1 MARRDRPRV
10 MVIGLDCAAPE
21 LVFERWLPE
30 LPNIER
36 VVKAGVS
43 GKLRSSLPPIT
54 VPAWMSMMTGRD
66 PGELGIYGFHNRV
79 DHSYANLRIASSGSV
94 RERTVWDL
102 LGEQGK
108 HSIVI
113 GVPPTY
119 PVRPI
124 RGELISC
131 FLTPSEAACFTH
143 PAELGDEV
151 RRLVGDYMVDA
162 KGFRTDDKDRLL
174 GEIYEMT
181 EKRFTVARHLLA
193 TRPWDL
199 FVMVEIGV
207 DRIHHGFWQFMD
219 EEHVLYPG
227 PNRFADA
234 IRDYHRYVDQR
245 IGELLDLADDDTT
258 VFIVSDH
265 GAKRM
270 DGSIALNE
278 WLVERGYLVLDRYPS
293 KSTRFGELAVNWG
306 KTRAWGEG
314 GYYGRVFINRRG
326 REPQGIV
333 APEEY
338 ERFRRE
344 LKEELEAIPD
354 AAGRPLLTRAELPE
368 RIYRTVKNV
377 APDLFVFFGDL
388 YWRAAGT
395 VGHGAIHLK
404 ENDTGPDGAN
414 HDWSGIFVM
423 AEGRALRQGGG
434 QPEPRSGLTL
444 LDVAPTILDAF
455 GLPAPA
461 GLQGRVVPGRAGAPG
476 PPGAP

>member
-1 MARRDRPRV
+1 MPNRRKV

-21 LVFERWLPE
+21 LVFERWLDE
-30 LPNIER
+30 LPNIR
-36 VVKAGVS
+36 AVVAAGVS

-66 PGELGIYGFHNRV
+66 PGELGLYGFHNRS
-79 DHSYANLRIASSGSV
+79 DYSYANLRIASSGSIH
-94 RERTVWDL
+94 EPTVWDL

-113 GVPPTY
+113 GVPPAY
-119 PVRPI
+119 PVKPI

-131 FLTPSEAACFTH
+131 FLTPSEAPRFTH

-151 RRLVGDYMVDA
+151 RRLVGDYLVDA

-174 GEIYEMT
+174 AEIYEMT
-181 EKRFTVARHLLA
+181 EKRFKVARHLLA
-193 TRPWDL
+193 TRPWDF

-219 EEHVLYPG
+219 ERHVLYPG
-227 PNRFADA
+227 PNRFQDA

-245 IGELLDLADDDTT
+245 IGELLEQVDDDTD
-258 VFIVSDH
+258 VLIVSDH

-293 KSTRFGELAVNWG
+293 QSTRFGQLAVNWG

-326 REPQGIV
+326 REPEGIV

-338 ERFRRE
+338 ESFRQQ

-354 AAGRPLLTRAELPE
+354 AAGKPLATRAELPE
-368 RIYRTVKNV
+368 RIYREVKNV

-388 YWRAAGT
+388 YWRASGT
-395 VGHGAIHLK
+395 VGHGTIHLK

-423 AEGRALRQGGG
+423 TEGRALRAGGR
-434 QPEPRSGLTL
+434 QTEARSGLTL
-444 LDVAPTILDAF
+444 LDVAPTILHTF
-455 GLPAPA
+455 GQSAPA
-461 GLQGRVVPGRAGAPG
+461 GLQGRVVPGRSG
-476 PPGAP
+476 